1 MQAVIDQAGRIVI
14 PKALRDGLGLQP
26 GSTVDISAY
35 GAGVLVI
42 PGGRTARLAEEDGVL
57 VAVSDDDTVLTDE
70 IMYALLDAGRK

>member
-70 IMYALLDAGRK
+70 IMYALIDAGRK

>member
-1 MQAVIDQAGRIVI
+1 MRAVIDQAGRIVI

-70 IMYALLDAGRK
+70 IMYALIDAGRK